1 MNKFWNMESMHVEK
15 KFEICMNENVITL
28 EEKIEKEGFD
38 KFDTT

>member
-1 MNKFWNMESMHVEK
+1 MESMHVENSV
-15 KFEICMNENVITL
+15 EIFMNENVIAL